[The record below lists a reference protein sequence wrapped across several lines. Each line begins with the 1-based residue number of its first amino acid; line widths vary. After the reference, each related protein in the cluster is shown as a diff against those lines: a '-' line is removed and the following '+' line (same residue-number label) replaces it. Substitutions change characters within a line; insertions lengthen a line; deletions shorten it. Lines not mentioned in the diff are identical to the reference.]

1 MKQIKVRTP
10 AKVNLTLE
18 VLNRREDGFHNIQ
31 SIMQTI
37 SLYDYLTFTIEHSDN
52 LQIELNGNSKEIP
65 YNQSN
70 LVYKAAAKFF
80 EKANINNIKLNVYIE
95 KHIPVA
101 AGLAGGST
109 NAAGTFFALNKLF
122 DNILSEK
129 AIDELCAS
137 LGSDLNFCLYGGCA
151 LCTSRGEI
159 TEKIPF
165 YEQDISL
172 IKPKNLGISAK
183 EAYINFSKLDDKSNP
198 DNTTKLRKLLEQN
211 KFDKSL
217 IYNSL
222 EKSLFPYYEELRTIK
237 ANVKNSLM
245 SGSGSTFFV
254 LEPKIKTTLDK
265 NNYDIFEN
273 LKTTNSGVEEING

>member
-37 SLYDYLTFTIEHSDN
+37 SLYDYITFTIVPSDN

-70 LVYKAAAKFF
+70 LVYKAAVKFF

-122 DNILSEK
+122 DNILSKK

-137 LGSDLNFCLYGGCA
+137 LGSDLNFCLYGGCS

-183 EAYINFSKLDDKSNP
+183 EAYINFSKLYDKSNP
-198 DNTTKLRKLLEQN
+198 DNTTKLKKLLEQN

-254 LEPKIKTTLDK
+254 LEPEIKTTLDK

>member
-37 SLYDYLTFTIEHSDN
+37 SLYDYLTFIVEPSDN

-70 LVYKAAAKFF
+70 LVYKAAVKFF

-129 AIDELCAS
+129 AVDELCAS

-222 EKSLFPYYEELRTIK
+222 EKSLFPYYEELRIIK